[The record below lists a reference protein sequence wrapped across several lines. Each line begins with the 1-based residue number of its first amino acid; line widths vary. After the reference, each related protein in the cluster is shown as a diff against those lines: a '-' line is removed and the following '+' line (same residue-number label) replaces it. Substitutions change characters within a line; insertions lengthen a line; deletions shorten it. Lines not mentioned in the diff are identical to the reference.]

1 MGFYREGTK
10 CQYLWPTRVRV
21 MAIWPVIRGVG
32 YASGVASV
40 EAGGADSDR
49 GKQGAVVGTSEGN
62 DSGSK
67 DDASKGEGAVVVE
80 PRSKIPQ
87 QPSSQASQAVKP
99 AGKSG
104 PAGIA
109 GRRTAPGS
117 KESALAGKK
126 VWPGEEPHLAG
137 KTKIPLGNLQ

>member
-104 PAGIA
+104 SAGPAGLA
-109 GRRTAPGS
+109 GRSAMPRQPGQ
-117 KESALAGKK
+117 AAGKK
-126 VWPGEEPHLAG
+126 TRRPQRNKYP
-137 KTKIPLGNLQ
+137 